1 MAAYVPLRLGL
12 TERKQLHLLEGA
24 LSVSQYVDKVDD
36 YPYKSRT
43 GRMVAMVREVCA
55 LLCGLLVASDYK
67 LGQATIEN
75 KNYADN
81 QRLFQTIFEV
91 GRTKCAQTMEN
102 SSSSSR
108 RRADA
113 AAGAAPS
120 ARRHGSTITGGVGSR
135 G

>member
-1 MAAYVPLRLGL
+1 MSTGGRRVGHSTVCFKTILL
-12 TERKQLHLLEGA
+12 TSR
-24 LSVSQYVDKVDD
+24 D

-108 RRADA
+108 MPR
-113 AAGAAPS
+113 P
-120 ARRHGSTITGGVGSR
+120 T
-135 G
+135 